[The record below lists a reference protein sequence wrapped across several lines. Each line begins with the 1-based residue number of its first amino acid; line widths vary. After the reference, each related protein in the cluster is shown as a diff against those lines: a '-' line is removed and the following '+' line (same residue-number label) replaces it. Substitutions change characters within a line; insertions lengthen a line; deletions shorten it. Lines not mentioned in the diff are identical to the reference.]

1 MRPFHAGILLFAL
14 SLPAAHA
21 GTPAAPLP
29 EWKTQVDALLAEYDR
44 SDSPGCSL
52 GVFRDGR
59 IAYARGYGMANLELG
74 VANSRQTVFDIGSLG
89 KQFTAFSI
97 LLLARDGKLALDD
110 DIRRFLP
117 EIPDY
122 GKRVTIRHLLHHT
135 GGLRDY
141 IELLELAGAHE
152 EDVTTEGEAFEALAR
167 QRAPL
172 FPPGQR
178 YLYSNSG
185 YFLLGLI
192 VKRASGQSLRDFA
205 RDRIFGPL
213 EMTHTQ
219 YNEDHTRVI
228 PNRSTGYSPREGGGF
243 SIEMSDFEQNGDGG
257 VLTSVEDLFLW
268 DRNFADP
275 VVGDRQL
282 LVEMERTGVLNDGKP
297 IDYAAGLRVGSYR
310 GLRTVGHTGSWAGY
324 LALLY
329 RFPDQ
334 RFSVACLCNRT
345 GVNRLR
351 LMRQIA
357 DITLAD
363 KMTQAPT
370 PAARPTERL
379 SLSPAELARYRG
391 AFRDPKTEAV
401 WFLSVEGGA
410 LVANAQGSRIGL
422 EAVAPGRFVPKEG
435 GSLEITFEE
444 GKSGAR
450 PSFTASW
457 EAEERQRFEPIEVW
471 SPSPAKLQDFA
482 GLYTSDE
489 VPALFRFAVL
499 DGRLV
504 LRHRVLPGGPWP
516 ATLPDSF
523 AHGEQSVTFTRDA
536 AGRVN
541 GFRLASGEMTGL
553 VFRRIGS

>member
-1 MRPFHAGILLFAL
+1 MRSLLAGVLLSTL
-14 SLPAAHA
+14 SLPAA
-21 GTPAAPLP
+21 GDGGAPVVLP
-29 EWKTQVDALLAEYDR
+29 EWKAQVDALLAEYDR
-44 SDSPGCSL
+44 SDSPGCAL

-59 IAYARGYGMANLELG
+59 ILYARGYGMANLELG
-74 VANSRQTVFDIGSLG
+74 VADSPQTVFDVGSLG

-117 EIPDY
+117 EIPNY
-122 GKRVTIRHLLHHT
+122 GSRVTIRHLLHHT

-141 IELLELAGAHE
+141 IGLLELAGAHE
-152 EDVTTEGEAFEALAR
+152 EDVTTEGETLEALAR

-172 FPPGQR
+172 FPAGER
-178 YLYSNSG
+178 YLYSNTG

-192 VKRASGQSLRDFA
+192 VKRASGRSLREFA
-205 RDRIFGPL
+205 QEKIFGPL
-213 EMTHTQ
+213 GMTHTQ

-228 PNRSTGYSPREGGGF
+228 PNRSTGYTPREGGGF
-243 SIEMSDFEQNGDGG
+243 SIVMSNFEQNGDGG

-275 VVGDRQL
+275 VVGDRQVL
-282 LVEMERTGVLNDGKP
+282 LEMERTGVLNDGRA

-351 LMRQIA
+351 IMRRIA
-357 DITLAD
+357 DFTLAD
-363 KMTQAPT
+363 QMTQPPAPA
-370 PAARPTERL
+370 PKPRARL
-379 SLSPAELARYRG
+379 SLSAVELARYAG

-401 WFLSVEGGA
+401 WFLSSEGDH
-410 LVANAQGSRIGL
+410 LVADAQGSRIAL
-422 EAVAPGRFVPKEG
+422 EPIAPGRFVPAEG
-435 GSLEITFEE
+435 DLEIAFEE
-444 GKSGAR
+444 LGAAGR
-450 PSFTASW
+450 LSLTASW
-457 EAEERQRFEPIEVW
+457 EGEESQRFERIEPW
-471 SPSPAKLQDFA
+471 SPSPANLKDFA

-489 VPALFRFAVL
+489 VPALFRFAVAG
-499 DGRLV
+499 GRLV
-504 LRHRVLPGGPWP
+504 LRHRVLSGGPWSP
-516 ATLPDSF
+516 TLPDSF
-523 AHGEQSVTFTRDA
+523 AHGEQSVTFTRNT
-536 AGRVN
+536 AGRVE
-541 GFRLASGEMTGL
+541 GFRLASGDITRL
-553 VFRRIGS
+553 VFRRIAP